1 MSFQNLNV
9 QEFKEKIESDAEG
22 VVLDVRTPAE
32 IAEINIPNH
41 AAIDFLAG
49 GFQEKVADLDK
60 TKTYYI
66 YCRSGGRSANACQLM
81 SQMGFEKLYNLL
93 GGITAWEAAGY
104 ND

>member
-1 MSFQNLNV
+1 MSFQDLNV
-9 QEFKEKIESDAEG
+9 QEFKEKIENDSEG
-22 VVLDVRTPAE
+22 IVLDVRTPAE

-41 AAIDFLAG
+41 TAIDFMAG
-49 GFQEKVADLDK
+49 GFQEKVEELDK

-66 YCRSGGRSANACQLM
+66 YCRSGGRSAKACELM
-81 SQMGFEKLYNLL
+81 SQKGFPKLYNLL